1 MIVAQNLKHLGS
13 EPLVSIIVPV
23 YKVEKYIDRCVKSI
37 IAQTYKNTEVFLV
50 DDGSPDNCGK
60 ICDEYAEKY
69 PCIHVIHQENAGQAA
84 ARNNA
89 VKQAN
94 GDFISFID
102 SDDFVEPDYIE
113 YLVTLQQNS
122 NADMS
127 IGGFAY
133 IYDGKKFNERTLE
146 NEAEEGLGAL
156 DILVRMNYNYG
167 CGATPWAKLYRKELI
182 VRHPFP
188 EGQIYEDLA
197 TLYKIVGD
205 CKTIAIGT
213 RRIYYWVQHAGS
225 TMRMEFDERQM
236 AGIDAALAQIN
247 YVEKM
252 YPNALASAKYRHT
265 AKAVELI
272 TTCFNSGADRNVFE
286 RLRCQVNQYADE
298 VLRDDNAKITM
309 KIRIVAAKL
318 GYYPAKI
325 AFCLHEKAKEKLIS
339 KNG

>member
-113 YLVTLQQNS
+113 YLVTLQQKS

-146 NEAEEGLGAL
+146 NEAEEVLGAL

-205 CKTIAIGT
+205 CSTIAIGT

-236 AGIDAALAQIN
+236 AGIDAAADQLCYVERYFPEAVPAAKARYMGKIIELMSLAMNGKDAKRVYQMMR
-247 YVEKM
+247 EKM
-252 YPNALASAKYRHT
+252 YYYHDVMSDSKVKKTQKVRLLAMH
-265 AKAVELI
+265 
-272 TTCFNSGADRNVFE
+272 
-286 RLRCQVNQYADE
+286 
-298 VLRDDNAKITM
+298 
-309 KIRIVAAKL
+309 L
-318 GYYPAKI
+318 GYIPSKI
-325 AFCLHEKAKEKLIS
+325 IFSVHESMKRVYF
-339 KNG
+339 N